1 MTVSPR
7 RARSAARRLGRRVTA
22 AFAVAVAVLAVV
34 ALAVVVDAA
43 VSSQPATAQSTGDP
57 TETSVPDAAATDAG
71 GEPSTSAPT
80 ASTSTTSTGSAS
92 TSTSTT
98 LAPARCDTLP
108 PIAAVFVGTV
118 TAIGPDS
125 AKFHVDEKRTGDVAA
140 DVQVLYV
147 RDARFIKDG
156 ARYLVTASVD
166 AETKLLVSKVRPKR
180 AEDPR
185 CSEKDPIYTRKVDGT
200 AIDSGIFAG
209 VNGRGRDVAFAFLKP
224 LGVVLA
230 GLASLVIVKYLLVF
244 SWRGI
249 RYLFRRRAPT

>member
-1 MTVSPR
+1 ML
-7 RARSAARRLGRRVTA
+7 AI
-22 AFAVAVAVLAVV
+22 VALVV
-34 ALAVVVDAA
+34 AAA
-43 VSSQPATAQSTGDP
+43 VGSPPAAAQSTGDP
-57 TETSVPDAAATDAG
+57 TDTSAPDPAATDAG
-71 GEPSTSAPT
+71 NEPPT
-80 ASTSTTSTGSAS
+80 TTPGPSTSTTTTGSTGS
-92 TSTSTT
+92 TTTSTT

-108 PIAAVFVGTV
+108 PIAAAFVGTV

-156 ARYLVTASVD
+156 SRYLVTASVD

-185 CSEKDPIYTRKVDGT
+185 CSEKDPIYTRNVDGT

-209 VNGRGRDVAFAFLKP
+209 LNGRSRDVAFAFLKP

-230 GLASLVIVKYLLVF
+230 GLAGLVIVKYLLVF